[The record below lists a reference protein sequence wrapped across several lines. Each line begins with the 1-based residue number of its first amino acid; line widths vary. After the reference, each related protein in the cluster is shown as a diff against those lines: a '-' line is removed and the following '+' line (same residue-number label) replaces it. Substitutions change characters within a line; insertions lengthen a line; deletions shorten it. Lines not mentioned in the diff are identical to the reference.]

1 MIHQK
6 STRMSGTDL
15 YMTLEFISVLRLQ
28 ELPTISETLVQAAVG
43 LMTLATRMT
52 QLLVMPPVSE

>member
-1 MIHQK
+1 
-6 STRMSGTDL
+6 
-15 YMTLEFISVLRLQ
+15 
-28 ELPTISETLVQAAVG
+28 LPTISETLVQAAVG